1 MKKKK
6 QKEFAK
12 VINKTI
18 HMVANS
24 ESHSEIGS
32 KMRTLSRRERRLLLN
47 EQKSRQKK
55 EAKLKIDEEPIDEFA
70 MAMQAKTLAMDPE
83 DY

>member
-18 HMVANS
+18 RMVATSSN
-24 ESHSEIGS
+24 HSEIGS

-55 EAKLKIDEEPIDEFA
+55 EAKNQIEEPPIDKFA
-70 MAMQAKTLAMDPE
+70 MEMQKKTMDIV
-83 DY
+83 D